1 MWVFLIGVF
10 LWSLAGLGWA
20 AEAHHSE
27 LNLWDELFRWINF
40 VVLAAIL
47 YKVLSKQIPRVL
59 QERRQTIQQAMENA
73 QASRAQAERLL
84 QDNQR
89 RTANLQQELAELQAQ
104 ASREREELTQRME
117 AEAQQLAARI
127 IAQARTEIERAT
139 ERARLS
145 LREEAAALTVQL
157 AEEILR
163 QEVHDTEHQALVRRY
178 IARIGE
184 LN

>member
-1 MWVFLIGVF
+1 
-10 LWSLAGLGWA
+10 
-20 AEAHHSE
+20 
-27 LNLWDELFRWINF
+27 
-40 VVLAAIL
+40 
-47 YKVLSKQIPRVL
+47 
-59 QERRQTIQQAMENA
+59 MENA

-145 LREEAAALTVQL
+145 LREEAAVLTVQL